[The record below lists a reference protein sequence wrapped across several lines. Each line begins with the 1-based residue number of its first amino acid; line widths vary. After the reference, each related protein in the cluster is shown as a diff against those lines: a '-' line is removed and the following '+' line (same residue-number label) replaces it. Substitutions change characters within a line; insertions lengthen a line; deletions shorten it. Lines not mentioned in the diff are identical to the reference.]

1 MCYYFDDMVII
12 EEFDLDNI
20 LIDGWSYEN
29 VLVYNNSYKSLND
42 SKPLRIKFDKIDG
55 FNRVYGGT
63 RYLVLF
69 GSEKYDSIYNRIRY
83 LINIKSSIAF
93 IISNNSYDSLTLEKT
108 LTFHDVIILIRSA
121 FNKDKNK
128 YYYSILLEKACY
140 ELHKNRFLY
149 KHKWYIMI

>member
-69 GSEKYDSIYNRIRY
+69 GSEKYDSIYNRITC
-83 LINIKSSIAF
+83 LISVKGGNIINNF
-93 IISNNSYDSLTLEKT
+93 IYNFS
-108 LTFHDVIILIRSA
+108 
-121 FNKDKNK
+121 
-128 YYYSILLEKACY
+128 
-140 ELHKNRFLY
+140 
-149 KHKWYIMI
+149 

>member
-1 MCYYFDDMVII
+1 MVII

-69 GSEKYDSIYNRIRY
+69 GSEKYDSIFNRIRY
-83 LINIKSSIAF
+83 FVTVKSVITY
-93 IISNNSYDSLTLEKT
+93 IISHNYVTIKLDSYDSFALE
-108 LTFHDVIILIRSA
+108 
-121 FNKDKNK
+121 
-128 YYYSILLEKACY
+128 
-140 ELHKNRFLY
+140 
-149 KHKWYIMI
+149 